1 MPQSDFD
8 ALVAASTDRNFGPKT
23 GSLTFNDAS
32 YSNVELLVHGGNP
45 QRGSTQRSKPSFR
58 LSFDKNDKFGDKH
71 DVPFNFPKDDQ
82 CNNMKHFVL
91 RGEWNDS
98 PLTRGGKG
106 LMIRNK
112 ITQDILKKA
121 GHPTPREAFAVLSVN
136 GEYFGEHALSVH

>member
-8 ALVAASTDRNFGPKT
+8 ALVAASTNRNFGPKT

-58 LSFDKNDKFGDKH
+58 LSFHKDDKFGDKH

-112 ITQDILKKA
+112 IT
-121 GHPTPREAFAVLSVN
+121 
-136 GEYFGEHALSVH
+136 